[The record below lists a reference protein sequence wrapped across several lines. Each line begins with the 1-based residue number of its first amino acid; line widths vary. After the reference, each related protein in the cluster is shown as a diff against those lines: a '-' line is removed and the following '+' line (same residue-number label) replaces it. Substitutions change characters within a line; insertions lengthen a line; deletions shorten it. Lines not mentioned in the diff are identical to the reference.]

1 MSQQNEN
8 ANKVSSLKKPKN
20 KDYEGY
26 SQRKTDPNRMEL
38 VFHQVDLDLPN
49 SKGSLAKV
57 SGVLVLPQLAS
68 NRNS

>member
-26 SQRKTDPNRMEL
+26 S
-38 VFHQVDLDLPN
+38 
-49 SKGSLAKV
+49 
-57 SGVLVLPQLAS
+57 
-68 NRNS
+68 